1 MKIKSWNLKFSRLRV
16 ILLASSGA
24 VAVTVASLLLFG
36 GRDEGD
42 TPSNLTVE
50 EIYRGASQTLAD
62 SGAVYYV
69 EIDLEGDAII
79 RYEGLNREW
88 VDPSTQVAREESKLE
103 YLLPSGERQAAGYS
117 AIYAATATYRV
128 DEDGSSEVRPNLC
141 HGADLAASRVL
152 GCPRF
157 NEELTTSVLSGSFNG
172 RSVLILL
179 KEGTSTGSD
188 ETFTFVERLY
198 IDPKTYLPVAMESKG
213 EVDFHQ
219 GKPTHVEGSYNIEW
233 VSRDSLPEDFF
244 EPTTIGFEE
253 GHAEAAIRHAQ
264 GLQVYWVGRE
274 FTAPDVEP
282 LVLRSSYAAP
292 GRGHPYRYSLTYARA
307 ANPYDPPFLTLEIFF
322 RDIWEAT
329 PVSASQAAF
338 IGEAVIL
345 FSEGTFQGSPDRILT
360 PDALEQ
366 LMQGLRPYPEP

>member
-1 MKIKSWNLKFSRLRV
+1 MKKS
-16 ILLASSGA
+16 IG
-24 VAVTVASLLLFG
+24 
-36 GRDEGD
+36 
-42 TPSNLTVE
+42 
-50 EIYRGASQTLAD
+50 GASQTLAD

-219 GKPTHVEGSYNIEW
+219 GKPTH
-233 VSRDSLPEDFF
+233 
-244 EPTTIGFEE
+244 
-253 GHAEAAIRHAQ
+253 AEAAIRHAQ